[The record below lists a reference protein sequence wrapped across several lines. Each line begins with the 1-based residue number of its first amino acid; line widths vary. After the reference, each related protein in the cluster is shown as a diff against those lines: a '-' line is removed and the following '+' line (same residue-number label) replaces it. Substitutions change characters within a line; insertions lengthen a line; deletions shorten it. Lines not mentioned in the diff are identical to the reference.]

1 MLTDKTSL
9 LVVQIKPHTEAI
21 CTATATAG
29 FKNETTGAP
38 TLLQGMKLYNN
49 SHVDFKIE
57 KGARYLCSVQKDIVF
72 HSRVGH
78 KWKKNHSFGVTARTC
93 TL

>member
-21 CTATATAG
+21 CTATDTAG

-57 KGARYLCSVQKDIVF
+57 KGAGYLSVQFK
-72 HSRVGH
+72 RTL
-78 KWKKNHSFGVTARTC
+78 SFIAG
-93 TL
+93 